1 MKKRIAQH
9 RIKYKFK
16 YRKKQ
21 NKNFKKNKLLK
32 PIILILLIPS
42 YIILYPLDLIKPPP
56 IVLNLTEAFNE
67 ILSYEKNHTYSINT
81 FYEFRKINRQNK
93 LIDENSKFKKQR
105 KPDITVIMT
114 VHNQAYCLHKCLRSI
129 QNQSLKNLEIIII
142 DDCSLDNSTEII
154 KEYKKED
161 PRIFFIEHDANE
173 GTIKSRTDGIRKAKG
188 KYITIIDG
196 DDAFIHRDILKDCF
210 YIAQRA
216 NLDVVEFQKY
226 IYSSGKFNI
235 RVTKFPD
242 TNLQHIIFQ
251 PELRNKF
258 IFINSKYHY
267 YLRNRQIWG
276 KFIKNELFQKALNYI
291 GKDYTEDYINFAE
304 DTIMA
309 IGIYH
314 MANSYYLAKEI
325 GYLYSFDPKLKD
337 FPKLSNKVCK
347 FTDKIKGFDSMK
359 YSKFLVEKAG
369 NNTKEQILAY
379 KGIMNANFDYYLN
392 NSKLETRHY
401 EIMFFILDNALEFSF
416 LNKGQKNDLILL
428 KNKVNERKR
437 KDNFI

>member
-1 MKKRIAQH
+1 MKKRIAHH

-21 NKNFKKNKLLK
+21 NKTLKKKKLFK

-56 IVLNLTEAFNE
+56 IVINITEAFNE

-81 FYEFRKINRQNK
+81 FYEFRSINRQNK
-93 LIDENSKFKKQR
+93 LIDENPKFKKQR

-114 VHNQAYCLHKCLRSI
+114 VHNQAHCLHKCLRSI
-129 QNQSLKNLEIIII
+129 QNQSLKNLEIIIV

-161 PRIFFIEHDANE
+161 PRIVFIEHDTNE
-173 GTIKSRTDGIRKAKG
+173 GAIKSRTDGIRKAKG

-196 DDAFIHRDILKDCF
+196 DDALIHKDILKDCF
-210 YIAQRA
+210 YIAQKA
-216 NLDVVEFQKY
+216 NLDVVEFQKF
-226 IYSSGKFNI
+226 IYSSGKFSI
-235 RVTKFPD
+235 RVTKFPHI
-242 TNLQHIIFQ
+242 NLQNIIFQ

-258 IFINSKYHY
+258 ICMNSKHHY
-267 YLRNRQIWG
+267 YLRNRQICG

-291 GKDYTEDYINFAE
+291 GKDYTEDYINVAE

-314 MANSYYLAKEI
+314 MANSYYLAKEL
-325 GYLYSFDPKLKD
+325 GYLYSFDPKVKD
-337 FPKLSNKVCK
+337 FPKVNNKVCK
-347 FTDKIKGFDSMK
+347 VTDKIKEFDSMK

-379 KGIMNANFDYYLN
+379 KGIMNTNFDYYLN
-392 NSKLETRHY
+392 NTKLETKHY
-401 EIMFFILDNALEFSF
+401 EIMFFILDNALKFSF
-416 LNKGQKNDLILL
+416 LSKGQKNDLILL
-428 KNKVNERKR
+428 KNKVIERKR
-437 KDNFI
+437 KDNFF

>member
-1 MKKRIAQH
+1 MKKRIAHH

-21 NKNFKKNKLLK
+21 NKKFKKKKLFK
-32 PIILILLIPS
+32 PIILFLLILS
-42 YIILYPLDLIKPPP
+42 YIILYPLDLIKQPQLA
-56 IVLNLTEAFNE
+56 LNITEAFNE

-81 FYEFRKINRQNK
+81 FYEFRKINSKNK
-93 LIDENSKFKKQR
+93 LIDDNSKIKKRR

-114 VHNQAYCLHKCLRSI
+114 VHNQAHCLHKCLRSI

-161 PRIFFIEHDANE
+161 PRIIFIEHDTNE
-173 GTIKSRTDGIRKAKG
+173 GAIKSRTDGIRKAKG

-196 DDAFIHRDILKDCF
+196 DDALIHKNILKDCF
-210 YIAQRA
+210 YIAQKA
-216 NLDVVEFQKY
+216 NLDVVEFPKN
-226 IYSSGKFNI
+226 IYSSGKFRT
-235 RVTKFPD
+235 RVTKFP

-251 PELRNKF
+251 PELRHKF
-258 IFINSKYHY
+258 IFINSKYHM
-267 YLRNRQIWG
+267 YLRNRQICG

-291 GKDYTEDYINFAE
+291 GKNYTEDYINVAE

-314 MANSYYLAKEI
+314 LANSYYLAKEM
-325 GYLYSFDPKLKD
+325 GYLYSFDPKVKD
-337 FPKLSNKVCK
+337 FPRVSNKVCK
-347 FTDKIKGFDSMK
+347 VTDKIKGFDPMK

-369 NNTKEQILAY
+369 NNTIEQILAY

-392 NSKLETRHY
+392 NTELERRHY
-401 EIMFFILDNALEFSF
+401 EIMFFILDNALEFNF

-428 KNKVNERKR
+428 KNKVIERRR
-437 KDNFI
+437 KDNLL